1 MEGKRLAELRKR
13 HKISQE
19 KLALVL
25 NVSRSTVAM
34 WENSSNEPDN
44 KTLKLIAE
52 YFSVS
57 TDYLLGSSTEE
68 KRKPTDNGEPLKE
81 NVVIF
86 YRDGKTVTKEFTEEQ
101 MDIITKLLNEIP
113 EKPKNV

>member
-1 MEGKRLAELRKR
+1 MEGKRLAELRKQ

-57 TDYLLGSSTEE
+57 TDYLLGNATEE
-68 KRKPTDNGEPLKE
+68 KQKPADNGEPLKE
-81 NVVIF
+81 NVVVF
-86 YRDGKTVTKEFTEEQ
+86 HRDGKTVIKEFTQEQ
-101 MDIITKLLNEIP
+101 MEIITRLLDEIP